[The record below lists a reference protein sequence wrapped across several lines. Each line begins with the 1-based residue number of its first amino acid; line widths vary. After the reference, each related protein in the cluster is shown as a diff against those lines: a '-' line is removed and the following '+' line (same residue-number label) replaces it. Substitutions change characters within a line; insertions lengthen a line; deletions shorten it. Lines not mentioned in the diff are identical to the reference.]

1 MLREIS
7 IARKADGAYER
18 RWYEDERVDLFV
30 WFGSHGSIERFQL
43 TYDKPYAEKA
53 IDWKRGRGL
62 VHMLVD
68 DGASRGM
75 HAGTPLLSMGGI
87 FAKDRVIEYFREHAA
102 NIDARVSAF
111 VLQILRTF
119 PRGSVGGRERNL
131 AIIGALVGCLLI
143 AWRIVR

>member
-30 WFGSHGSIERFQL
+30 WFGSEGSIERFQL

-53 IDWKRGRGL
+53 IDWKPGRGL

-68 DGASRGM
+68 DGANQGNYP
-75 HAGTPLLSMGGI
+75 GTPLLSLGGI
-87 FAKDRVIEYFREHAA
+87 FAKDRVIEYLREHAA
-102 NIDARVSAF
+102 NIDTRVATF
-111 VLQILRTF
+111 VLQILRAF
-119 PRGSVGGRERNL
+119 PQRSAGDREKTL
-131 AIIGALVGCLLI
+131 AIIGALACCLLI
-143 AWRIVR
+143 AWRILR